1 MPQEP
6 EKIQTDITSAN
17 PLDRRTTMKKLAAAL
32 LLLTMLAAGL
42 STVGCTL
49 PFFEEESCAE
59 QESEDEVPSKASR
72 YTFEHNGK
80 KYDLSKEF
88 SGIKSVLEYGRCGN
102 FIIVE
107 CRVNRP
113 NKPYVIINTELE
125 EIEDSVTGSA
135 VAWHSHDLLTLVF
148 AYWNEIYNYE
158 GDFVS
163 SFELDSNEYI
173 SKLEYS
179 DDRETLFVTIESTYT
194 SSSRT
199 ERIPL
204 DAEKSEYT
212 FLYDPLADDLS
223 LTPGDNTFMR
233 TKREKVT
240 SSMIMYH
247 MKYEPT
253 DYTRPPL
260 VYYVIHDLNLSRE
273 EVEYYYRN
281 YDVTDEFIDAL
292 FCEDVEEAKSRLK
305 YPLAFKIGNSVYHV
319 YELMDL
325 IAYNNLTPE
334 IEAYIGSDEYNAVI
348 HNIQKRLETTAY
360 DEQSLID
367 FAYTGK
373 VTTPD
378 FSDMIY
384 YQYSPYVSSILWIEG
399 TFTEYFSLFPPT
411 FELGTDS
418 PALLYD
424 LARNVKATREDIEKY
439 FTARGLKNVP
449 ERIYEGLLTDDL
461 SESMQLLKS
470 KYAFYSDGNLYTIS
484 DVAGMISSGEFAF
497 DPTDPSHDEVWLS
510 LEEYFLS
517 TDNNIFDTALQFII
531 ERADAA
537 RTRENTN

>member
-88 SGIKSVLEYGRCGN
+88 SGIKSVSEYGRCGN

-240 SSMIMYH
+240 SSITPSGKEYKRH
-247 MKYEPT
+247 
-253 DYTRPPL
+253 PL
-260 VYYVIHDLNLSRE
+260 
-273 EVEYYYRN
+273 
-281 YDVTDEFIDAL
+281 
-292 FCEDVEEAKSRLK
+292 
-305 YPLAFKIGNSVYHV
+305 
-319 YELMDL
+319 
-325 IAYNNLTPE
+325 
-334 IEAYIGSDEYNAVI
+334 
-348 HNIQKRLETTAY
+348 
-360 DEQSLID
+360 
-367 FAYTGK
+367 
-373 VTTPD
+373 
-378 FSDMIY
+378 
-384 YQYSPYVSSILWIEG
+384 
-399 TFTEYFSLFPPT
+399 
-411 FELGTDS
+411 
-418 PALLYD
+418 
-424 LARNVKATREDIEKY
+424 
-439 FTARGLKNVP
+439 
-449 ERIYEGLLTDDL
+449 
-461 SESMQLLKS
+461 
-470 KYAFYSDGNLYTIS
+470 
-484 DVAGMISSGEFAF
+484 
-497 DPTDPSHDEVWLS
+497 
-510 LEEYFLS
+510 
-517 TDNNIFDTALQFII
+517 
-531 ERADAA
+531 
-537 RTRENTN
+537 